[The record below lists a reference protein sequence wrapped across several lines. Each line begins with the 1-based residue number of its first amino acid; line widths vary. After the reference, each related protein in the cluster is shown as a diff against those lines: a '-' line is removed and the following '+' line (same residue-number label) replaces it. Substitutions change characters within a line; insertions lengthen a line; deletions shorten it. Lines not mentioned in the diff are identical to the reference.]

1 MNKRDS
7 EKREDIASCLE
18 LLALFRQLLPEE
30 QRKALELLRT
40 LTEQAEETY
49 STQTDARARPGPAG
63 GRRAAPLSRSIRE
76 HPGRG
81 APCSTPSG
89 DIWCGTSAPIH
100 AQGAAGGPPVLLI
113 RSTMERATSTPPR
126 CRSRRSHAQGPK
138 QTKGGNREKIL
149 SLYKPFPPG
158 KDSSRQ
164 AFRSHLQQFEIP
176 GEHES

>member
-63 GRRAAPLSRSIRE
+63 GRRPAPLSRSIRSTQ
-76 HPGRG
+76 GAGG
-81 APCSTPSG
+81 APDPL
-89 DIWCGTSAPIH
+89 H
-100 AQGAAGGPPVLLI
+100 HGAGHQHPVPLPEPQISRPGP
-113 RSTMERATSTPPR
+113 EANQ
-126 CRSRRSHAQGPK
+126 RR
-138 QTKGGNREKIL
+138 
-149 SLYKPFPPG
+149 KP
-158 KDSSRQ
+158 
-164 AFRSHLQQFEIP
+164 
-176 GEHES
+176 